1 MHCFFS
7 PMFREQ
13 ALSDC
18 LSRVHEEALIDVVGH
33 FQPLGWRLA
42 IAHRGPGVFQLLHR
56 QLLLAA
62 A

>member
-1 MHCFFS
+1 
-7 PMFREQ
+7 MFREQ
-13 ALSDC
+13 ALGDG